1 MELFYTPD
9 FGKTTRI
16 LDEQESHHCVKVL
29 RKSIGDIIYVT
40 GGDGII
46 YQCKIADPHPKHCAL
61 QILSQEA
68 QNADLPARLCMAV
81 APTKH
86 IDRFE
91 WFLEK
96 AVELGVSEIIPMLT
110 EHSERKVIKSD
121 RLQQIMI
128 SAMKQSLSGRL
139 PLLHPL
145 TDFRQVLSIAGTY
158 PTRLIAYCGTANL
171 LPIYRAIPPTTDT
184 ILLIGP
190 EGDFSE
196 IEYLQATKNQLTG
209 ITLGTRRLR
218 TETAALNALQYF
230 HFINPGF

>member
-1 MELFYTPD
+1 MELFYSQD
-9 FGKTTRI
+9 FGKKTSI

-29 RKSIGDIIYVT
+29 RKSIGDIIFVT
-40 GGDGII
+40 NGEGII

-61 QILSQEA
+61 HILSQQES
-68 QNADLPARLCMAV
+68 QTGLPAKICMAV
-81 APTKH
+81 APTKQ

-96 AVELGVSEIIPMLT
+96 AVELGVTEVIPMLSD
-110 EHSERKVIKSD
+110 HSERKVIKSD
-121 RLQQIMI
+121 RLQQIMV
-128 SAMKQSLSGRL
+128 SAMKQSLSGQL

-145 TDFRQVLSIAGTY
+145 TDFRQVLSIAANY
-158 PTRLIAYCGTANL
+158 PTRLIAYCGASNL
-171 LPIYRAIPPTTDT
+171 IPIYRAIPSATDT

-196 IEYLQATKNQLTG
+196 TEYLLATTNQLTG

-230 HFINPGF
+230 HFLNPGF